1 MLEEPPAELPARAS
15 AIAGARAR
23 VAAMNT
29 ASRMRQFSSGFD
41 IATLVRK
48 FRETRIRP
56 IWARAQAGGSITR
69 YRAVDFPAGAGPARA
84 GRLLDCRLAGPKY
97 SCWCTVGDR
106 RRTGRPPTLARY
118 RGERC

>member
-1 MLEEPPAELPARAS
+1 MLEERPPAELPARAS
-15 AIAGARAR
+15 AIAGASAR

-29 ASRMRQFSSGFD
+29 ASRMRHFSSRFD

-84 GRLLDCRLAGPKY
+84 GRVACGPGCLRAGCLIVVSLVPNIPAGAQ
-97 SCWCTVGDR
+97 W
-106 RRTGRPPTLARY
+106 
-118 RGERC
+118 